1 MHQISEEN
9 CQFYWE
15 GMYVMEVERSKVV
28 YYVGDL
34 CGFFFAVGAGLPN
47 AECWGCYP
55 QSWIRVMPCYHDES
69 LGYRVSGMLKF
80 YLFFRFL
87 LNLHETFSFSD

>member
-1 MHQISEEN
+1 MHKISEEN

-34 CGFFFAVGAGLPN
+34 CGFFLPWVQAYQMRNAGAVIHSHGLESCLATMMNPS
-47 AECWGCYP
+47 ATEF
-55 QSWIRVMPCYHDES
+55 RVCLNS
-69 LGYRVSGMLKF
+69 I
-80 YLFFRFL
+80 LFFRL
-87 LNLHETFSFSD
+87 L